1 MALFPSSGVIMQSKR
16 ILIVDDDNFIRQI
29 LKNKLQERHEVF
41 EAVSGEEAI
50 RIANDIRLDLIIL
63 DIEMPGM
70 SGIEACRKLKEAAQT
85 KYTPVILLSSNTR
98 KDEIIRGLQAGADDY
113 LTKPVNLPE
122 VLARVD
128 AHLRSKGYYSDLERR
143 DLQMLLELSDSV
155 SASRNPMKILQ
166 LIVQKMTDVVDVVR
180 CSIVSLSAKGELV
193 VKASSDLMRD
203 SEIRVELVRYPE
215 ISKALETRRAVVIN
229 DIRNDPLMTPVR
241 QFVENIAF
249 NSIIVVPIIKKE
261 SVIGTFFLRTA
272 SHQKDGIS
280 SRVYNLCHLVANIS
294 ANALENAILFESM
307 KTAQKFLEER
317 AIRDGLTNL
326 YTHRHFYER
335 LDEEFS
341 RAVRYNEPLSLIFMD
356 IDDFKRINDSYGHIR
371 GDEVLRKIGRV
382 IREVVR
388 ESDIPARYGGEE
400 FAVMLPNTELEGALE
415 IARRLRTII
424 RELRFEGLKDD
435 QVTVSS
441 GVSTFSRN
449 NLQSF
454 HQMVRLADR
463 AMYQAKSEGKDRI
476 TAAADPS
483 LSAEPPLDT

>member
-1 MALFPSSGVIMQSKR
+1 MHSKR
-16 ILIVDDDNFIRQI
+16 ILIVDDDELIRRV
-29 LKNKLQERHEVF
+29 LRDKLQERHEVF

-50 RIANDIRLDLIIL
+50 RMATDTLLDLIIL

-70 SGIEACRKLKEAAQT
+70 NGIEACRKLKAATQT
-85 KYTPVILLSSNTR
+85 MYTPIILLSSNTR

-128 AHLRSKGYYSDLERR
+128 AHLRSKGYYTELEHR
-143 DLQMLLELSDSV
+143 DLQMLLELADSV
-155 SASRNPMKILQ
+155 SALRNPMKILQ
-166 LIVQKMTDVVDVVR
+166 LIVQKMTDVIDVVR
-180 CSIVSLSAKGELV
+180 WSIVSVGGKGELV
-193 VKASSDLMRD
+193 VKASSDLAGD
-203 SEIRVELVRYPE
+203 SELRVELNRYPE
-215 ISKALETRRAVVIN
+215 ISKALETRRAVVVN
-229 DIRNDPLMTPVR
+229 DIKNDPLMSPVR
-241 QFVENIAF
+241 QFVEKISF
-249 NSIIVVPIIKKE
+249 NSIIVVPILKKE

-272 SHQKDGIS
+272 SHRKDGIS
-280 SRVYNLCHLVANIS
+280 SRIYNLCHLVANIS

-341 RAVRYNEPLSLIFMD
+341 RALRYQEPLSLILMD
-356 IDDFKRINDSYGHIR
+356 LDNFKRINDTFGHMC

-382 IREVVR
+382 IRGVVR
-388 ESDIPARYGGEE
+388 ESDTPARYGGEE
-400 FAVMLPNTELEGALE
+400 FAVMLPNTEAAGALE
-415 IARRLRTII
+415 MANRLRIII

-435 QVTVSS
+435 PVTVSI

-449 NLQSF
+449 NLNSF
-454 HQMVRLADR
+454 DQMVRLADQ
-463 AMYQAKSEGKDRI
+463 AMYMAKSAGKDRVE
-476 TAAADPS
+476 AATDPS
-483 LSAEPPLDT
+483 LLDKLPPKT